1 MFSVNG
7 VPRPPEHTLVA
18 EFRRELTQ
26 IRDRINYLLNR
37 LGINDE
43 SDQPKGGQQQPIEK
57 QSVQG
62 LWGVDSATVHKFL
75 KSCTYEY
82 RSDLLYYY
90 QSYVLDLLTKM
101 MIKLVVKCSFGST
114 SSDCFSWNFLT

>member
-1 MFSVNG
+1 LFSVNG

-62 LWGVDSATVHKFL
+62 LWGADSATVHKFL

-90 QSYVLDLLTKM
+90 QSYALDLLTKM
-101 MIKLVVKCSFGST
+101 MIKLVVKCSSGST
-114 SSDCFSWNFLT
+114 SSDCFSWNFLA